1 MEAAATGISPSWK
14 NPRERLRKHL
24 KRASSSRSLAV
35 SFDGTIKESSTN
47 ADCRGIH
54 SRSNPFKRSSPMK
67 KRRKQDNP
75 EERVSFDVSTSWDD
89 SNANDPFSNESVL
102 RKSHS
107 MKRAISNLF
116 VEDSDHSLKECFATD
131 FSDIFCGNSSA
142 STVEIDTCCSDTIP
156 SDLRLGTKLRVIA
169 RKPYMWMRDTSNSG
183 VVPVRVTGQQRHEG
197 LQVFL
202 NCVGT
207 DFLSR
212 SSMDVPSG
220 ASPISLLE
228 AACLYWQFPCL
239 PWLTAFPR
247 IDSLVNAGTN
257 VTDTMTECFDQ
268 LFLSWKKGDRK
279 SFYMSCSSFTVLFTK
294 VRADDP
300 APGEDSSSCFQA
312 SDGLRH
318 VAIITPS
325 TIGFRQYLK
334 SEGIEFE
341 VLRRKTRSKAR
352 TSASFKFPTDG
363 DSRLDFDWQGVTQ
376 SQPPLFSNEQKS
388 LDRSEDKENTTNGSD
403 SDKSPEKADS
413 SGDHEW
419 LETIGMSPRKSAK
432 LKRYKSLGSS
442 SNLADIGQSKLDFE
456 EVAAVLVKGA
466 DLQTLYNLLQSSRVC
481 RSIAGPHAKLPP
493 TLTAAQPFN
502 FAQLLSL
509 KKSSQVIR
517 RKEVEYVLELEGGPV
532 MPHCIPLI
540 VELIRRTGLCKD
552 DVASIRVSDRAH
564 CNGINEADTELCDWN
579 EIRVSN
585 EKFEW
590 DKL

>member
-1 MEAAATGISPSWK
+1 MS
-14 NPRERLRKHL
+14 
-24 KRASSSRSLAV
+24 SSSRSLAV

-220 ASPISLLE
+220 A
-228 AACLYWQFPCL
+228 
-239 PWLTAFPR
+239 
-247 IDSLVNAGTN
+247 
-257 VTDTMTECFDQ
+257 TECFDQ

>member
-1 MEAAATGISPSWK
+1 MS
-14 NPRERLRKHL
+14 
-24 KRASSSRSLAV
+24 SSSRSLAV

-257 VTDTMTECFDQ
+257 DGMLRPA
-268 LFLSWKKGDRK
+268 LFVMEERRSQKFL
-279 SFYMSCSSFTVLFTK
+279 
-294 VRADDP
+294 
-300 APGEDSSSCFQA
+300 
-312 SDGLRH
+312 H
-318 VAIITPS
+318 VMLIIYRLVYESTGRRPS
-325 TIGFRQYLK
+325 TWRGLLVMLSGERW
-334 SEGIEFE
+334 
-341 VLRRKTRSKAR
+341 T
-352 TSASFKFPTDG
+352 TSC
-363 DSRLDFDWQGVTQ
+363 RHNNTQ
-376 SQPPLFSNEQKS
+376 HDRIQAISQK
-388 LDRSEDKENTTNGSD
+388 
-403 SDKSPEKADS
+403 
-413 SGDHEW
+413 
-419 LETIGMSPRKSAK
+419 
-432 LKRYKSLGSS
+432 
-442 SNLADIGQSKLDFE
+442 
-456 EVAAVLVKGA
+456 
-466 DLQTLYNLLQSSRVC
+466 
-481 RSIAGPHAKLPP
+481 
-493 TLTAAQPFN
+493 
-502 FAQLLSL
+502 
-509 KKSSQVIR
+509 
-517 RKEVEYVLELEGGPV
+517 
-532 MPHCIPLI
+532 
-540 VELIRRTGLCKD
+540 
-552 DVASIRVSDRAH
+552 
-564 CNGINEADTELCDWN
+564 
-579 EIRVSN
+579 
-585 EKFEW
+585 
-590 DKL
+590 

>member
-1 MEAAATGISPSWK
+1 
-14 NPRERLRKHL
+14 
-24 KRASSSRSLAV
+24 
-35 SFDGTIKESSTN
+35 
-47 ADCRGIH
+47 
-54 SRSNPFKRSSPMK
+54 
-67 KRRKQDNP
+67 
-75 EERVSFDVSTSWDD
+75 
-89 SNANDPFSNESVL
+89 
-102 RKSHS
+102 
-107 MKRAISNLF
+107 
-116 VEDSDHSLKECFATD
+116 
-131 FSDIFCGNSSA
+131 
-142 STVEIDTCCSDTIP
+142 
-156 SDLRLGTKLRVIA
+156 
-169 RKPYMWMRDTSNSG
+169 
-183 VVPVRVTGQQRHEG
+183 
-197 LQVFL
+197 
-202 NCVGT
+202 
-207 DFLSR
+207 
-212 SSMDVPSG
+212 
-220 ASPISLLE
+220 
-228 AACLYWQFPCL
+228 
-239 PWLTAFPR
+239 
-247 IDSLVNAGTN
+247 
-257 VTDTMTECFDQ
+257 
-268 LFLSWKKGDRK
+268 
-279 SFYMSCSSFTVLFTK
+279 MSCSSFTVLFTK

-341 VLRRKTRSKAR
+341 VLRRKTRSRAR
-352 TSASFKFPTDG
+352 TSASFKFSTDG

-376 SQPPLFSNEQKS
+376 SQPPPFSNEQKS
-388 LDRSEDKENTTNGSD
+388 LDSSEDKENTTNGSD

-493 TLTAAQPFN
+493 TLTAAQPFH

-552 DVASIRVSDRAH
+552 DAAIIRVSDRAH